1 MGKREE
7 ILNWLEGKGIAYEL
21 MEHPPVYTI
30 EDMEQLGI
38 CLKGN
43 VCKNL
48 FLRDGKG
55 KRHFLVML
63 ARDKQADL
71 KQLGEA
77 VGVRFSFASEER
89 LAKYLNLTKGAV
101 TPLGIYY
108 DRSAAVEVLMDADLA
123 GEPNLGVHPG
133 ENTATIFLSC
143 DDVVKLIR
151 ENGNSITMV
160 RI

>member
-71 KQLGEA
+71 KQVQFCIGGTACKIFEFDKRRSDTSGNLLRSISSRRGTD
-77 VGVRFSFASEER
+77 GRGFSR
-89 LAKYLNLTKGAV
+89 
-101 TPLGIYY
+101 
-108 DRSAAVEVLMDADLA
+108 
-123 GEPNLGVHPG
+123 
-133 ENTATIFLSC
+133 
-143 DDVVKLIR
+143 
-151 ENGNSITMV
+151 
-160 RI
+160 